1 MSRISRLPIPV
12 PAGVTV
18 TIADDNTVSVKGP
31 KGELSQKVNK
41 DIKVEQVGTEVI
53 VTRPSDSKPHR
64 SMHGLYRSLIN
75 NMVVGVTKG
84 FEKTLAIEGVGWRVA
99 EWNKNQLNIAIGYS
113 HPVIVDAPK
122 GIEFE
127 VDKANV
133 KITVKGIDKQQVGA
147 IAADIRAIRK
157 PEPYH
162 GKGIR
167 YENEVV
173 RRKEGKA
180 GKK

>member
-1 MSRISRLPIPV
+1 MSRIGRLPIPV

-18 TIADDNTVSVKGP
+18 TIADDNTVTVKGP

-41 DIKVEQVGTEVI
+41 DIKVEQVGAEVI
-53 VTRPSDSKPHR
+53 VSRPSDSKPHR

-84 FEKTLAIEGVGWRVA
+84 FEKSLAIEGVGWRVA
-99 EWNKNQLNIAIGYS
+99 EWNKNQLNIAIGFS

-133 KITVKGIDKQQVGA
+133 KITVKGIDKQAVGA